1 MNASTL
7 AARSAPVD
15 CTPDYYAKQS
25 PFSDPGRHERLLDAL
40 PTDAD
45 GIARAIQGLVIYE
58 HVAGPF
64 YGCPLPDA
72 RRNESHIRPVEKLID
87 TVLALDDR
95 PLDQPRAPERRLVG
109 ICRHFTLLAVAVF
122 SQHGALAR
130 ARVGF
135 GGYFNPGKY
144 EDHWVCEYWK
154 AEEGRWALLDVQF
167 DEIFTRNLAIRHD
180 PLDTPRDQFLIAA
193 DAWRK
198 CRRGELDPNT
208 FGIEFEKLRGLWF
221 VAGNLIGDLAAL
233 NGAEVLPWD
242 VWGAKPPP
250 GELSAD
256 QLAYFD
262 ELAEL
267 TADPD
272 SNFDAIKRRYA
283 SDSGLL
289 LPGRVFNALRRQEES
304 VLA

>member
-1 MNASTL
+1 MNGSTS
-7 AARSAPVD
+7 AVRSNPLD
-15 CTPDYYAKQS
+15 RTHDYYAKHS
-25 PFSDPGRHERLLDAL
+25 PFSDPDRHARLLGAL
-40 PTDAD
+40 PADAA
-45 GIARAIQGLVIYE
+45 GIARAVQGLVIYE
-58 HVAGPF
+58 HVAQPF
-64 YGCPLPDA
+64 YGCPVPDA
-72 RRNESHIRPVEKLID
+72 RRGESHIRPIEKMID
-87 TVLALDDR
+87 AILALNDR
-95 PLDQPRAPERRLVG
+95 PLDQSRMPEKRLVG
-109 ICRHFTLLAVAVF
+109 ICRHFTLLAVAIF
-122 SQHGALAR
+122 RQHGAPAR

-144 EDHWVCEYWK
+144 EDHWVCEYWS

-180 PLDTPRDQFLIAA
+180 PLDVPRDQFLIAA

-198 CRRGELDPNT
+198 CRRNELDPKT
-208 FGIEFEKLRGLWF
+208 FGIEFAKLRGLWF
-221 VAGNLIGDLAAL
+221 VARNLIGDLAAL

-267 TADPD
+267 T
-272 SNFDAIKRRYA
+272 FDAEANFETLRQRYE
-283 SDSGLL
+283 SDPSLR
-289 LPGRVFNALRRQEES
+289 LPEKVLNALRQREEA
-304 VLA
+304 VFA

>member
-7 AARSAPVD
+7 ALRSDPFDRAL
-15 CTPDYYAKQS
+15 DYYARHS
-25 PFSDPGRHERLLDAL
+25 PFSDPGRHARLLDAL
-40 PTDAD
+40 PTDPA
-45 GIARAIQGLVIYE
+45 GVARAIQGLVIYE

-64 YGCPLPDA
+64 YSCPLPDA
-72 RRNESHIRPVEKLID
+72 RRAESHIRPVEKMID
-87 TVLALDDR
+87 AILALDDR
-95 PLDQPRAPERRLVG
+95 PLDQPRPPEKRLVG
-109 ICRHFTLLAVAVF
+109 ICRHFTLLAVAIF
-122 SQHGALAR
+122 RHHGAPAR

-144 EDHWVCEYWK
+144 EDHWVCEYWN
-154 AEEGRWALLDVQF
+154 AEQGRWALLDVQF
-167 DEIFTRNLAIRHD
+167 DEIFTRKLALRHD
-180 PLDTPRDQFLIAA
+180 PLDTPRDQFLVAA

-198 CRRGELDPNT
+198 CRGELDPNA
-208 FGIEFEKLRGLWF
+208 FGIEFSKLRGLWF

-250 GELSAD
+250 GELAAD

-272 SNFDAIKRRYA
+272 AKFDAVSRRYN
-283 SDSGLL
+283 SDPSLRL
-289 LPGRVFNALRRQEES
+289 TEQVFNALRQRREAVFS
-304 VLA
+304 